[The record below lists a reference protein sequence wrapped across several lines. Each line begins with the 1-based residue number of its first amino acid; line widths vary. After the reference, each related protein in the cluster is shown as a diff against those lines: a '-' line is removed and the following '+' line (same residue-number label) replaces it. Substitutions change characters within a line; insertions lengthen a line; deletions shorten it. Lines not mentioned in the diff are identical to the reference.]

1 MSDMT
6 EKTTIYL
13 DTSIVSYLDQ
23 QDSPARMAVTHK
35 LWDKI
40 KKGEYDV
47 IISTVTTRE
56 LDDCKEEKREKLYSY
71 LNEIE
76 YTLVEVTDKIMDIA
90 ENIVD
95 FGILKQKSFDDCQHI
110 AAAITSGCDIIVSWN
125 FKHIVNLTTIKG
137 VKAITVLKGYKDL
150 LIFSPSILT
159 EGEAQDD
166 TL

>member
-1 MSDMT
+1 MG
-6 EKTTIYL
+6 EKLKIYL

-23 QDSPARMAVTHK
+23 QDAPFRRAITHK
-35 LWDKI
+35 LWEKI
-40 KKGEYDV
+40 KNGEYDIV
-47 IISTVTTRE
+47 ISTVTTRE
-56 LDDCKEEKREKLYSY
+56 LDDCKAEKREKLYAY
-71 LNEIE
+71 LNEIQ
-76 YTLVEVTDKIMDIA
+76 YSLVEVTDKIMDIA

-110 AAAITSGCDIIVSWN
+110 AAAIISGCDIIVSWN

-137 VKAITVLKGYKDL
+137 VRAITVLKGYKDL

-159 EGEAQDD
+159 EGESQHD